1 MNNLSTTT
9 GFEPATL
16 TGKDFKSFALTTRP
30 RCHNSLHVV
39 SNHGPSV
46 YKTDALPLSHGRHNG
61 FGGKRIRTDSPA
73 NRCRRFAIKLY
84 PPKIHTYI
92 CYESSYIV

>member
-46 YKTDALPLSHGRHNG
+46 YKTDALPLSYEGIMD
-61 FGGKRIRTDSPA
+61 FGGKRIRTDSSREQMQA
-73 NRCRRFAIKLY
+73 FC
-84 PPKIHTYI
+84 H
-92 CYESSYIV
+92 